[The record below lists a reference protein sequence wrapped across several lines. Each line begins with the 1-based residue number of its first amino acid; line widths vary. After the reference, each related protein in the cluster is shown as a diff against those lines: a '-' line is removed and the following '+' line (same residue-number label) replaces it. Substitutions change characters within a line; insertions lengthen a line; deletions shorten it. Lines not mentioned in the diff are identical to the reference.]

1 MGYKLERGGSGNQNS
16 GDDEQEQDLAHKRL
30 RADYDSPSSHYDAQ
44 HATAAR
50 A

>member
-1 MGYKLERGGSGNQNS
+1 MGYKLERGGSGNQYS

-30 RADYDSPSSHYDAQ
+30 RADNESPSSPYDAP
-44 HATAAR
+44 ATAAC